1 MKEQAICKA
10 GEPKPRL
17 IEIKMS
23 RYTLFMTEAE
33 ILSLMAKDQ
42 ELWAKAIGRGKALL
56 RHETA
61 RKREA
66 KGFNRWMLYELF
78 KGNRP
83 IDDTAIEG
91 VANMDEKELREGII
105 EILLLKK
112 RGEVK

>member
-33 ILSLMAKDQ
+33 ILSLLAKDR
-42 ELWAKAIGRGKALL
+42 ELWAKAIGKGKALL
-56 RHETA
+56 RHEAA
-61 RKREA
+61 RERESR
-66 KGFNRWMLYELF
+66 GFNRWELCELL

-83 IDDTAIEG
+83 VSDAAIRNIEAMPPDEAKEG
-91 VANMDEKELREGII
+91 LI
-105 EILLLKK
+105 EYLLVRK
-112 RGEVK
+112 RAEVI